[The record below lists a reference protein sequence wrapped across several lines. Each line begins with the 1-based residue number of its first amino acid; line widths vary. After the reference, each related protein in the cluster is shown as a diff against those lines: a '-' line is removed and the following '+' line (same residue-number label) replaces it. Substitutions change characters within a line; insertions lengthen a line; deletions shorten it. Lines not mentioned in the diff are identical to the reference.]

1 MIAILH
7 PGIYCSVQDQ
17 GRFGHTKMG
26 IPQAGCADTYAAK
39 MANALLKN
47 HEKDALIE
55 ITFGQ
60 GEFKFTSD
68 TYICLTGGD
77 FSPKLNGKLI
87 KMQSVYFIKKDS
99 VLSFGKRVYG
109 ARVYLSVQGGIQT
122 ETVYGSRSFFDGIAQ
137 QKLGK
142 GAMLPILPIQKY
154 ADNNFS
160 RVRVSEKHFTTIYL
174 PCLKG
179 PEFFKLNQE
188 QQRKLFTPFSIS
200 DDNNRVG
207 YRLKESLEN
216 NLSSILT
223 SAVLPGTVQLTPS
236 GKCIILL
243 QDCQVTGGY
252 PRILQLSE
260 IAIARV
266 SQKITGDKIQ
276 FILEDYS

>member
-17 GRFGHTKMG
+17 GRFGHTKIG
-26 IPQAGCADTYAAK
+26 VPQAGCADAYAAK

-87 KMQSVYFIKKDS
+87 KMQSVFFIKKDS

-122 ETVYGSRSFFDGIAQ
+122 ETVYGSRSFFDGITQ

-142 GAMLPILPIQKY
+142 GTMLPILPVEERTETSLSK
-154 ADNNFS
+154 
-160 RVRVSEKHFTTIYL
+160 VRVTDKHFTTIYL

-207 YRLKESLEN
+207 YRLKESLKN

-252 PRILQLSE
+252 PRILQLTE

>member
-17 GRFGHTKMG
+17 GRFGHTKIG
-26 IPQAGCADTYAAK
+26 VPQAGCADTYAAK
-39 MANALLKN
+39 MANVLLKN

-122 ETVYGSRSFFDGIAQ
+122 KTVYGSRSFFDGITQ

-236 GKCIILL
+236 GKCIILM

-266 SQKITGDKIQ
+266 SQKISGDEIQ
-276 FILEDYS
+276 FIVEDYS

>member
-17 GRFGHTKMG
+17 GRFGHTKIG
-26 IPQAGCADTYAAK
+26 VPQAGCADTYAAK

-87 KMQSVYFIKKDS
+87 KMQSVFFIKKDS

-122 ETVYGSRSFFDGIAQ
+122 KTVYGSRSFFDGITQ

-174 PCLKG
+174 PCLQG
-179 PEFFKLNQE
+179 PEFFKLKQE

-276 FILEDYS
+276 FIIEDYS

>member
-17 GRFGHTKMG
+17 GRFGHTKIG
-26 IPQAGCADTYAAK
+26 VPQAGCADAYAAK

-87 KMQSVYFIKKDS
+87 KMQSVYFIKKNS

-122 ETVYGSRSFFDGIAQ
+122 ETVYGSRSFFDGITQ

-142 GAMLPILPIQKY
+142 GTMLPILPVEERTETSLSK
-154 ADNNFS
+154 
-160 RVRVSEKHFTTIYL
+160 VRVTDKHFTTLYL

-179 PEFFKLNQE
+179 PEFFRLNQE

-276 FILEDYS
+276 FMLEDYS

>member
-1 MIAILH
+1 VITILH

-17 GRFGHTKMG
+17 GRFGHTKIG
-26 IPQAGCADTYAAK
+26 VPQAGCADTYAAK
-39 MANALLKN
+39 MANVLLKN

>member
-39 MANALLKN
+39 MANVLLKN

-68 TYICLTGGD
+68 TYICLTGGN

>member
-1 MIAILH
+1 
-7 PGIYCSVQDQ
+7 
-17 GRFGHTKMG
+17 MG
-26 IPQAGCADTYAAK
+26 IPQAGYMDTYAAK

-47 HEKDALIE
+47 DEGAALIE

-60 GEFKFTSD
+60 GKFKFTSD
-68 TYICLTGGD
+68 TYICITGGD
-77 FSPKLNGKLI
+77 FSPKINEKLI
-87 KMQSVYFIKKDS
+87 KMQSVYPIKKDS
-99 VLSFGKRVYG
+99 VLSFGKRVNG
-109 ARVYLSVQGGIQT
+109 ARVYLSVKGGIQT
-122 ETVYGSRSFFDGIAQ
+122 ETVYGSRSYFEGITQ
-137 QKLGK
+137 KKLGK
-142 GAMLPILPIQKY
+142 GAMLPILPIQKDT
-154 ADNNFS
+154 DNSFS

-179 PEFFKLNQE
+179 PEFSKLNNE

-236 GKCIILL
+236 GKCIILM

-260 IAIARV
+260 IGIARV
-266 SQKITGDKIQ
+266 SQKISGDKIQ
-276 FILEDYS
+276 FILEEYS

>member
-1 MIAILH
+1 VIVILH

-17 GRFGHTKMG
+17 GRFGHTKIG
-26 IPQAGCADTYAAK
+26 VPQAGCADTYAAK
-39 MANALLKN
+39 MANVLLKN

-87 KMQSVYFIKKDS
+87 KMQSVFFIKKDS

-122 ETVYGSRSFFDGIAQ
+122 KTVYGSRSFFDGITQ

>member
-17 GRFGHTKMG
+17 GRFGHTKIG
-26 IPQAGCADTYAAK
+26 VPQAGCADTYAAK
-39 MANALLKN
+39 MANVLLKN

-87 KMQSVYFIKKDS
+87 KMQSVFFIKKDS

-122 ETVYGSRSFFDGIAQ
+122 KTVYGSRSFFDGITQ

-236 GKCIILL
+236 GKCIILM

-266 SQKITGDKIQ
+266 SQKISGDKIQ
-276 FILEDYS
+276 FIVEDFS

>member
-1 MIAILH
+1 MITILH
-7 PGIYCSVQDQ
+7 PGIYCSIQDQ
-17 GRFGHTKMG
+17 GRFGHTKIG
-26 IPQAGCADTYAAK
+26 VPQAGYADAYAAK

-60 GEFKFTSD
+60 GKFKFTSD
-68 TYICLTGGD
+68 TYICLTGAD

-99 VLSFGKRVYG
+99 ILSFGKRVYG

-160 RVRVSEKHFTTIYL
+160 RVRVSEKHFTTMYL
-174 PCLKG
+174 PCFKG
-179 PEFFKLNQE
+179 PEFSKLNKE
-188 QQRKLFTPFSIS
+188 QQRKLFIPFSIS

-236 GKCIILL
+236 GKCIILM

-276 FILEDYS
+276 FVLEDHL

>member
-1 MIAILH
+1 MIVILH

-17 GRFGHTKMG
+17 GRFGHTKIG
-26 IPQAGCADTYAAK
+26 VPQAGCADTYAAK
-39 MANALLKN
+39 MANVLLKN

-122 ETVYGSRSFFDGIAQ
+122 KTVYGSRSFFDGITQ

-236 GKCIILL
+236 GKCIILM

>member
-7 PGIYCSVQDQ
+7 PGIYCSIQDQ
-17 GRFGHTKMG
+17 GRFGHTKIG
-26 IPQAGCADTYAAK
+26 VPQAGYADAYAAK

-60 GEFKFTSD
+60 GKFKFTSD
-68 TYICLTGGD
+68 TYICLTGAD

-87 KMQSVYFIKKDS
+87 KMQSVYPIKKDS

-122 ETVYGSRSFFDGIAQ
+122 EKVYGSRSYFEGITQ
-137 QKLGK
+137 QKLVK
-142 GAMLPILPIQKY
+142 GAILPILPIQK
-154 ADNNFS
+154 DSSNNFS
-160 RVRVSEKHFTTIYL
+160 RVRVSEKHFKTMYL
-174 PCLKG
+174 PCFKG
-179 PEFFKLNQE
+179 PEFSELNEE

-207 YRLKESLEN
+207 YRIKESLEN
-216 NLSSILT
+216 NLCSILT

-236 GKCIILL
+236 GKCIILM

-266 SQKITGDKIQ
+266 SQKISGDEIQ
-276 FILEDYS
+276 FIVEDYS

>member
-17 GRFGHTKMG
+17 GRFGHTKIG
-26 IPQAGCADTYAAK
+26 VPQAGCADTYAAK

-122 ETVYGSRSFFDGIAQ
+122 ETVYGSRSFFDGITQ

-142 GAMLPILPIQKY
+142 GTMLPILPVEERTETSLSK
-154 ADNNFS
+154 
-160 RVRVSEKHFTTIYL
+160 VRVTDKHFTTIYL

-236 GKCIILL
+236 GKCIILM

-266 SQKITGDKIQ
+266 SQKISGDKIQ
-276 FILEDYS
+276 FILEEYS

>member
-1 MIAILH
+1 VITILH

-17 GRFGHTKMG
+17 GRFGHTKIG
-26 IPQAGCADTYAAK
+26 VPQAGCTDTYAAK
-39 MANALLKN
+39 MANTLLKN

-99 VLSFGKRVYG
+99 ILSFGKRVYG

>member
-26 IPQAGCADTYAAK
+26 VPQAGCADTYAAK

-60 GEFKFTSD
+60 GKFKFTSD

-109 ARVYLSVQGGIQT
+109 ARVYLSVQGGIIT
-122 ETVYGSRSFFDGIAQ
+122 ETVYGSRSFFDGITQ

-160 RVRVSEKHFTTIYL
+160 KVRVSEKHFTTIYL

-207 YRLKESLEN
+207 YRLKESLKN

-252 PRILQLSE
+252 PRILQLTE

>member
-1 MIAILH
+1 MIVILH

-17 GRFGHTKMG
+17 GRFGHTKIG
-26 IPQAGCADTYAAK
+26 VPQAGCADTYAAK

-122 ETVYGSRSFFDGIAQ
+122 ETVYGSRSFFYGITQ

-142 GAMLPILPIQKY
+142 GTMLPILPVEERTETSLSK
-154 ADNNFS
+154 
-160 RVRVSEKHFTTIYL
+160 VRVTDKHFTTIYL

-216 NLSSILT
+216 NLPSILT
-223 SAVLPGTVQLTPS
+223 SAVMPGTVQLTPS
-236 GKCIILL
+236 GKCIILM

-260 IAIARV
+260 TAIARI
-266 SQKITGDKIQ
+266 SQKISGDKIQ
-276 FILEDYS
+276 FRLEENL

>member
-1 MIAILH
+1 VIAILH
-7 PGIYCSVQDQ
+7 PGIYCSIQDQ
-17 GRFGHTKMG
+17 GRFGHTKIG
-26 IPQAGCADTYAAK
+26 VPQAGYADAYAAK

-60 GEFKFTSD
+60 GKFKFTSD
-68 TYICLTGGD
+68 TYICLTGAD

-87 KMQSVYFIKKDS
+87 KMQSVYPIKKDS

-122 ETVYGSRSFFDGIAQ
+122 EKVYGSRSYFEGITQ

-142 GAMLPILPIQKY
+142 GAILPILPIQK
-154 ADNNFS
+154 DSSNNFS
-160 RVRVSEKHFTTIYL
+160 RVRVSEKHFTTMYL
-174 PCLKG
+174 PCFKG
-179 PEFFKLNQE
+179 PEFSELNEE

-207 YRLKESLEN
+207 YRIKESLEN
-216 NLSSILT
+216 NLCSILT

-236 GKCIILL
+236 GKCIILM
-243 QDCQVTGGY
+243 QDCQVSGGY

-276 FILEDYS
+276 FVLEDHL

>member
-1 MIAILH
+1 VIAILH

-17 GRFGHTKMG
+17 GRFGHTKIG
-26 IPQAGCADTYAAK
+26 VPQAGCADTYAAK
-39 MANALLKN
+39 MANVLLKN

-87 KMQSVYFIKKDS
+87 KMQSVFFIKKDS

-122 ETVYGSRSFFDGIAQ
+122 KTVYGSRSFFDGITQ

-142 GAMLPILPIQKY
+142 GAMLPILPIQKN

>member
-17 GRFGHTKMG
+17 GRFGHTKIG
-26 IPQAGCADTYAAK
+26 VPQAGCADTYAAK
-39 MANALLKN
+39 MANVLLKN

-87 KMQSVYFIKKDS
+87 KMQSVFFIKKDS

-122 ETVYGSRSFFDGIAQ
+122 KTVYGSRSFFDGITQ

-223 SAVLPGTVQLTPS
+223 SSVLPGTVQLTPS

>member
-1 MIAILH
+1 MIEVLH
-7 PGIYCSVQDQ
+7 PGIYCSIQDQ
-17 GRFGHTKMG
+17 GRFGYTKMG
-26 IPQAGCADTYAAK
+26 VPQAGYADTYAAK

-60 GEFKFTSD
+60 GKFKFTSD

-122 ETVYGSRSFFDGIAQ
+122 ETVYGSRSFFDGITQ

-142 GAMLPILPIQKY
+142 GTMLPILPVEERTETSLSK
-154 ADNNFS
+154 
-160 RVRVSEKHFTTIYL
+160 VRVTDKHFTTIYL

-207 YRLKESLEN
+207 YRLKESLKN

-252 PRILQLSE
+252 PRILQLTE

>member
-17 GRFGHTKMG
+17 GRFGHTKIG
-26 IPQAGCADTYAAK
+26 VPQAGCADAYAAK

-122 ETVYGSRSFFDGIAQ
+122 KTVYGSRSFFDGITQ

-142 GAMLPILPIQKY
+142 GTMLPILPVEERTETSLSK
-154 ADNNFS
+154 
-160 RVRVSEKHFTTIYL
+160 VRVTDKHFTTIYL

-236 GKCIILL
+236 GKCIILM

-266 SQKITGDKIQ
+266 SQKISGDEIQ
-276 FILEDYS
+276 FIVEDYS

>member
-1 MIAILH
+1 
-7 PGIYCSVQDQ
+7 
-17 GRFGHTKMG
+17 
-26 IPQAGCADTYAAK
+26 

-87 KMQSVYFIKKDS
+87 KMQSVFFIKKDS

-122 ETVYGSRSFFDGIAQ
+122 KTVYGSRSFFDGITQ

>member
-60 GEFKFTSD
+60 GKFKFTSD

-122 ETVYGSRSFFDGIAQ
+122 ETVYGSRSFFDGITQ

-160 RVRVSEKHFTTIYL
+160 KVRVSEKHFTTIYL

-207 YRLKESLEN
+207 YRLKESLKN

-276 FILEDYS
+276 FILEDHS

>member
-1 MIAILH
+1 VIAILH

-17 GRFGHTKMG
+17 GRFGHTKIG
-26 IPQAGCADTYAAK
+26 VPQAGCADTYAAK
-39 MANALLKN
+39 MANVLLKN

-122 ETVYGSRSFFDGIAQ
+122 KTVYGSRSFFDGITQ

>member
-1 MIAILH
+1 VIAILH

-17 GRFGHTKMG
+17 GRFGHTKIG
-26 IPQAGCADTYAAK
+26 VPQAGCADTYAAK

-122 ETVYGSRSFFDGIAQ
+122 ETVYGSRSFFDGITQ

>member
-1 MIAILH
+1 VIAILH

-17 GRFGHTKMG
+17 GRFGHTKIG
-26 IPQAGCADTYAAK
+26 VPQAGCADTYAAK
-39 MANALLKN
+39 MANVLLKN

-99 VLSFGKRVYG
+99 ILSFGKRVYG

>member
-60 GEFKFTSD
+60 GKFKFTSD

-122 ETVYGSRSFFDGIAQ
+122 ETVYGSRSFFDGITQ

-160 RVRVSEKHFTTIYL
+160 KVRVSEKHFTTIYL

-207 YRLKESLEN
+207 YRLKESLKN

-276 FILEDYS
+276 FMLEDYS

>member
-1 MIAILH
+1 VIVILH

-17 GRFGHTKMG
+17 GRFGHTKIG
-26 IPQAGCADTYAAK
+26 VPQAGCADTYAAK

-87 KMQSVYFIKKDS
+87 KMQSVFFIKKDS

-122 ETVYGSRSFFDGIAQ
+122 KTVYGSRSFFDGIAQ

>member
-1 MIAILH
+1 VIAILH
-7 PGIYCSVQDQ
+7 PVIYCSIQDQ
-17 GRFGHTKMG
+17 GRFGHTKIG
-26 IPQAGCADTYAAK
+26 VPQAGYADAYAAK

-60 GEFKFTSD
+60 GKFKFTSD
-68 TYICLTGGD
+68 TYICLTGAD

-87 KMQSVYFIKKDS
+87 KMQSVYPIKKDS

-122 ETVYGSRSFFDGIAQ
+122 KKVYGSRSYFEGITQ
-137 QKLGK
+137 QKLVK
-142 GAMLPILPIQKY
+142 GAILPILPIQK
-154 ADNNFS
+154 DSSNNFS
-160 RVRVSEKHFTTIYL
+160 RVRVSEKHFKTMYL
-174 PCLKG
+174 PCFKG
-179 PEFFKLNQE
+179 PEFSELNEE

-207 YRLKESLEN
+207 YRIKESLEN
-216 NLSSILT
+216 NLCSILT

-236 GKCIILL
+236 GKCIILM
-243 QDCQVTGGY
+243 QDCQVSGGY

-276 FILEDYS
+276 FVLEDHL

>member
-17 GRFGHTKMG
+17 GRFGHTKIG
-26 IPQAGCADTYAAK
+26 VPQAGCADAYAAK

-87 KMQSVYFIKKDS
+87 KMQSVFFIKKDS

-122 ETVYGSRSFFDGIAQ
+122 KTVYGSRSFFDGITQ

-200 DDNNRVG
+200 DHNNRVG

-216 NLSSILT
+216 NISSILT
-223 SAVLPGTVQLTPS
+223 SPVLPGTVQLTPS
-236 GKCIILL
+236 GKCIILM

-266 SQKITGDKIQ
+266 SQKISGDEIQ
-276 FILEDYS
+276 FIVEDYS

>member
-1 MIAILH
+1 VIVILH

-17 GRFGHTKMG
+17 GRFGHTKIG
-26 IPQAGCADTYAAK
+26 VPQAGCADTYAAK
-39 MANALLKN
+39 MANVLLKN

>member
-1 MIAILH
+1 VIAILH

-17 GRFGHTKMG
+17 GRFGHTKIG
-26 IPQAGCADTYAAK
+26 VPQAGCADAYAAK

-87 KMQSVYFIKKDS
+87 KMQSVFFIKKDS

-122 ETVYGSRSFFDGIAQ
+122 KTVYGSRSFFDGITQ

>member
-17 GRFGHTKMG
+17 GRFGHTKIG
-26 IPQAGCADTYAAK
+26 VPQAGCADTYAAK

-87 KMQSVYFIKKDS
+87 KMQSVFFIKKDS

-122 ETVYGSRSFFDGIAQ
+122 KTVYGSRSFFDGITQ

-236 GKCIILL
+236 GKCIILM

>member
-26 IPQAGCADTYAAK
+26 VPQAGCADTYAAT

-60 GEFKFTSD
+60 GKFKFTSD

-109 ARVYLSVQGGIQT
+109 ARVYLSVQGGVQT
-122 ETVYGSRSFFDGIAQ
+122 EKVYGSRSFFDGITQ

-142 GAMLPILPIQKY
+142 GAMLPILPVKERTET
-154 ADNNFS
+154 S
-160 RVRVSEKHFTTIYL
+160 LSKVRVNDKHFTTLYL

-179 PEFFKLNQE
+179 PEFSKLNKE
-188 QQRKLFTPFSIS
+188 QQHKLFTAFSIS

-223 SAVLPGTVQLTPS
+223 SAVLPGTVQITPS
-236 GKCIILL
+236 GKCIILM

-260 IAIARV
+260 IAVARV
-266 SQKITGDKIQ
+266 SQKISGDKIQ
-276 FILEDYS
+276 FIVEDY